1 MVASPR
7 WRLIL
12 VVSLTLIVAG
22 IVLLITSL
30 LTPPV
35 SPAAPDTAGRHVA
48 GHDSAE
54 PGATTVQGVAVHPGP
69 GVATLAEELRPVTGP
84 TVILAVDV
92 PPEATPTRAVPPG
105 AVAQD
110 L

>member
-12 VVSLTLIVAG
+12 VASLTLIVAG
-22 IVLLITSL
+22 IVLLIMSL

-35 SPAAPDTAGRHVA
+35 SPAPDAAGGSLVTH
-48 GHDSAE
+48 GSGE
-54 PGATTVQGVAVHPGP
+54 PGEIVVQGVAVHSGP
-69 GVATLAEELRPVTGP
+69 GVATLAAELQPVTGP
-84 TVILAVDV
+84 SVILAVDV